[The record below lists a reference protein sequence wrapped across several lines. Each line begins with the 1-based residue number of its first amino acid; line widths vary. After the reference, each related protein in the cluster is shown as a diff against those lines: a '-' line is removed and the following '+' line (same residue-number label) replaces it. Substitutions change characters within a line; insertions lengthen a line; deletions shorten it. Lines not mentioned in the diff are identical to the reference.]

1 MLLNDTFLLGCAY
14 LKEAN
19 YPEALLY
26 FRRLLAAYEEDSSS
40 VVPPELLSYFGLALA
55 LGENRIKEAV
65 TYCTAAIKK
74 EFYRSEFY
82 INLSRVYLSAN
93 RRSSAVDVLY
103 KGLKIDNQ
111 DQEQSDPQSRVVMT
125 DQLVD
130 LLAEEFT
137 LKRLRRIVDQTA
149 ADLRWRTA
157 SDMEAHKRIVEA
169 REHVLELFPDG
180 GDLFDR
186 IYRSRFERIFKERL
200 EHAINFN

>member
-111 DQEQSDPQSRVVMT
+111 DPGI
-125 DQLVD
+125 
-130 LLAEEFT
+130 LAELRRLGIRRKPVLAFLT
-137 LKRLRRIVDQTA
+137 RGHVLNKYLGMITSRLRPKSKAIRNP
-149 ADLRWRTA
+149 
-157 SDMEAHKRIVEA
+157 
-169 REHVLELFPDG
+169 VL
-180 GDLFDR
+180 
-186 IYRSRFERIFKERL
+186 S
-200 EHAINFN
+200 

>member
-19 YPEALLY
+19 YPEALSY
-26 FRRLLAAYEEDSSS
+26 FRRMLSAYEEDPSS

-65 TYCTAAIKK
+65 TYCTTAIKK

-82 INLSRVYLSAN
+82 INLAHVYLTAN

-111 DQEQSDPQSRVVMT
+111 DPGI
-125 DQLVD
+125 
-130 LLAEEFT
+130 LAELRKLGVRRKPVLGFLT
-137 LKRLRRIVDQTA
+137 RGHLLNKYLGLITSRLRPKDKEI
-149 ADLRWRTA
+149 RTP
-157 SDMEAHKRIVEA
+157 
-169 REHVLELFPDG
+169 VL
-180 GDLFDR
+180 
-186 IYRSRFERIFKERL
+186 S
-200 EHAINFN
+200 